1 MSVIIDIK
9 KTVLYGKG
17 HEDGVAEGKEAGIT
31 EGKKAGITEG
41 EIRGQLKTAKEL
53 WNKGVSLDFIKDV
66 VNLPEKDWQDFLKSI
81 GQA

>member
-17 HEDGVAEGKEAGIT
+17 HEDGVAEGKEVGIA
-31 EGKKAGITEG
+31 EGIAEG
-41 EIRGQLKTAKEL
+41 EIRGQLKTARGFWE
-53 WNKGVSLDFIKDV
+53 KGVSLDTIKDV

-81 GQA
+81 GQE